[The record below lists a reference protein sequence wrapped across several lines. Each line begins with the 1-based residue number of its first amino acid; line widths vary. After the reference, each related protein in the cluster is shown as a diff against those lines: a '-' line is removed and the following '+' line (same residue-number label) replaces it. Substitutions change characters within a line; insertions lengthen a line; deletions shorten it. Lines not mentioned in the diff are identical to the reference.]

1 MSTSLS
7 GDPSAVVEH
16 LLRDVLNGT
25 DDALALGLID
35 GSFEDHT
42 PWFEHPPTREGWLL
56 TLGAW
61 RNAFPDLVFTPAR
74 LVCEGD
80 LVAYQGTWTGT
91 QQGAFGSIAPS
102 GRAVE
107 VGEHRLFRV
116 RDGKVV
122 EHWQEQD
129 TVGMLRQLGHTT

>member
-1 MSTSLS
+1 MTTDPTSVIDTL
-7 GDPSAVVEH
+7 V
-16 LLRDVLNGT
+16 RDVLNRTNG
-25 DDALALGLID
+25 DGANGLLDA
-35 GSFEDHT
+35 SFEDHT
-42 PWFEHPPTREGWLL
+42 PWFEHPPTREGWLM
-56 TLGAW
+56 TLRAW
-61 RNAFPDLVFTPAR
+61 REAFPDLVFSQAR

-91 QQGAFGSIAPS
+91 QHGAFGSIPPS